1 MNDDMHSHKSL
12 RKRFLSCTWMG
23 SWGWAFVS
31 LSSAS
36 GLAQHPVGEWTS
48 HVPYDRVR
56 EVMLAGDNVVARTDF
71 ALFTVDTST
80 YEVVRYTKG
89 SGLSE
94 VNPTALAY
102 DELRQQWITR

>member
-1 MNDDMHSHKSL
+1 
-12 RKRFLSCTWMG
+12 
-23 SWGWAFVS
+23 
-31 LSSAS
+31 
-36 GLAQHPVGEWTS
+36 
-48 HVPYDRVR
+48 
-56 EVMLAGDNVVARTDF
+56 MLAGDNVVARTDF

-102 DELRQQWITR
+102 DELRQQWIVGYANGSVDFRDGWGTTNLPDFRISQVTGDKRINAITVEGDQAYLSTNPGGGGGFDP